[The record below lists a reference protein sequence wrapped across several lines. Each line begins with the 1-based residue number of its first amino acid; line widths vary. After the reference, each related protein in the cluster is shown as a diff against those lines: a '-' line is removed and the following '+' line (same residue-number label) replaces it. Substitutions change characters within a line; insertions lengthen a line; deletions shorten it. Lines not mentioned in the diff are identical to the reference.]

1 MAKILKP
8 AVHGVLD
15 YALAL
20 LFLLLPGVLDFPDI
34 AATLSYI
41 VGALYI
47 ATSALTRYPVG
58 LWKVIPFPAHGVLE
72 SIMAVFWLAAPWLF
86 GFADHAAS
94 RNFFLAAGIGLL
106 AVVAITDYRSK
117 AAAGAASLRH
127 A

>member
-8 AVHGVLD
+8 EVHGILD

-20 LFLLLPGVLDFPDI
+20 MFFLMPSVLDFPDN

-41 VGALYI
+41 IGAAYI
-47 ATSALTRYPVG
+47 ATSLITRYPLGV
-58 LWKVIPFPAHGVLE
+58 WKVIAFPTHGVIE
-72 SIMAVFWLAAPWLF
+72 SAMAVFWIAAPWLF
-86 GFADHAAS
+86 GFAGHDGA
-94 RNFFLAAGIGLL
+94 RTFFVVAGAGLL

-117 AAAGAASLRH
+117 AAASRSALRQ

>member
-8 AVHGVLD
+8 AVHGALD

-20 LFLLLPGVLDFPDI
+20 LFLLLPGILDFPDN

-41 VGALYI
+41 VGAAYI
-47 ATSALTRYPVG
+47 ATSLVTRYPLGV
-58 LWKVIPFPAHGVLE
+58 WKLIPFPTHGVIE
-72 SIMAVFWLAAPWLF
+72 SMMALFWIASPWLF
-86 GFADHAAS
+86 RFADHASA
-94 RNFFLAAGIGLL
+94 RTFFVVAGIGLL

-117 AAAGAASLRH
+117 ATAGAAGMRH